1 MSTAVQQQRDNDF
14 INTLVVKTT
23 INIVKKNPIKVSMYI
38 LGILLF
44 FFANGY
50 SVSNEKLLEFQSKL
64 TDANT
69 KKLDVLT
76 ALDDVHYNMH
86 LYKRSKGWFT
96 CNQECKNKLSVL
108 RLSEERYNKLLNEEK
123 SMIQDAKQTIGKW
136 FSSFLSHLYT
146 YVWFI

>member
-96 CNQECKNKLSVL
+96 CNQECKNNLSVL
-108 RLSEERYNKLLNEEK
+108 RLSEDRYNKLLNEEK
-123 SMIQDAKQTIGKW
+123 SMIQDAKQTIGK
-136 FSSFLSHLYT
+136 
-146 YVWFI
+146 